1 MDKEKMLK
9 ELKSKISQCPNKE
22 KCDRGKILFGRGESS
37 EGADKSKVWDVM
49 FIGWAPNPRYD
60 GRKDRK
66 VFGLYSQTGRMANC
80 LKACI
85 ECKIKKSLSIW
96 MTNLIKCSCPEDIR
110 KKSVEHCNR
119 FLKEEIR
126 IIDPKVIVLF
136 GHNVRENVEWA
147 KSIKCKEIPCVS
159 DAVTIEGKSY
169 PCVFSYSPAAR
180 GRRYFVGSLDDT
192 AEMIIQVL
200 RGENKAGC

>member
-9 ELKSKISQCPNKE
+9 ELKSKIRQCPNKE

-80 LKACI
+80 LKARI
-85 ECKIKKSLSIW
+85 ECKMRKSLSVW
-96 MTNLIKCSCPEDIR
+96 MTNLIKCSCPEDKR
-110 KKSVEHCNR
+110 KNAVEHCNR

-136 GHNVRENVEWA
+136 GHNVRKNVEWA

-159 DAVTIEGKSY
+159 DAVIIEGKSY
-169 PCVFSYSPAAR
+169 PCVFSYSPAAP
-180 GRRYFVGSLDDT
+180 GRKFVDSLDDT

-200 RGENKAGC
+200 RGRE